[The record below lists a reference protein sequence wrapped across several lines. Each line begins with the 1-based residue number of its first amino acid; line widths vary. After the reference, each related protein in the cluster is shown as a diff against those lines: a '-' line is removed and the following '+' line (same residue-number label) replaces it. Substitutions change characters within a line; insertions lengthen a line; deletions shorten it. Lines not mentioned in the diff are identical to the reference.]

1 MDNIV
6 PDTLV
11 LKIEEYETN
20 NLTDTILY
28 VLYDTRSNEYIIRGK
43 RRSSKTLISLP
54 YSFTAETA
62 NGLADF
68 IELIVCPENTVSY
81 TLYNYDNLPNDSYDI
96 TYDFLEKHDDRS
108 YEIVAYDNQRIKRA
122 DLLKCLKI
130 LRNVFNYY

>member
-1 MDNIV
+1 MDNTV

-28 VLYDTRSNEYIIRGK
+28 VLYDTRTNEYIIRGK
-43 RRSSKTLISLP
+43 RRSSKTLDSVP
-54 YSFTAETA
+54 YSFISESS

-81 TLYNYDNLPNDSYDI
+81 TLYNYDNLPKESYDI
-96 TYDFLEKHDDRS
+96 TYEFLEEHDDRS
-108 YEIVAYDNQRIKRA
+108 YEIVAYDNQRVKRA